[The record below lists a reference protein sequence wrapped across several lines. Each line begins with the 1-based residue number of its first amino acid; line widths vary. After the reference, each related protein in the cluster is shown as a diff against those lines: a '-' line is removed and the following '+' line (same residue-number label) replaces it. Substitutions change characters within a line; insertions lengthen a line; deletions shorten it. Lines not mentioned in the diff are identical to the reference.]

1 MNVEN
6 FYKVEVAYEKGSFF
20 EDDVITEYYKDYQ
33 MGKCTFEEF
42 EKRVYYA
49 FDVRYDSAEIM
60 VHTDICTDNV
70 MVTTVSAKN
79 EFSDK
84 SDRCVIKFKTLD
96 MYV

>member
-20 EDDVITEYYKDYQ
+20 EDDVITEYYKDYT
-33 MGKCTFEEF
+33 MGKCAFEEF
-42 EKRVYYA
+42 EKRAYHA
-49 FDVRYDSAEIM
+49 FDVRYDSAEIT
-60 VHTDICTDNV
+60 VHTDICADNV
-70 MVTTVSAKN
+70 MVTTIKAKN
-79 EFSDK
+79 ELWDS